1 MPRIPQYEI
10 EHKLPGVGPSIR
22 GEVVT
27 AGAEY
32 GELKQLG
39 GAVTSEAAKFT
50 EALRQAREVN
60 ELSNAKMAVEKG
72 FNTLELEL
80 ETDPDYKT
88 FSKRFETK
96 KNEIWKEASKGI
108 SEPAAYDALSRE
120 FAKETVIREF
130 SVNRLA
136 VKKEIAKMKGDLLYN
151 IDEATRLG
159 NTRMIN
165 EMIVGAVAAGVIAE
179 DDGERRRKEAIRN
192 VDVFKANAL
201 IMQDPEAAIK
211 SIMDAKQFPN
221 LDEKTRFELT
231 RSAEIE
237 WERRDRLAEKK
248 VKKIQEDT
256 DRNFLVLL
264 SNDQLTRTQI
274 QDAIKKNELSPS
286 DSRFFLKAIERPA
299 EGKTDPDTFV
309 RHSIEISEGTK
320 DPQQLQNEVKR
331 SYLYGAISKSDF
343 SHFMTKIDSIKK
355 GGAEGAG
362 GVPIKDAYYKRAV
375 EYLKGQVKP
384 SQGLFTP
391 ESADASHNL
400 MMATMELD
408 NRIAEARKAGK
419 PVKGNDIV
427 NLAIEIAPNYKM
439 SMAESLQKTRE
450 RIKAQQQQAVQAREA
465 TKATGKA
472 KTPKEAVTSWDT
484 FQTTTT
490 AKPGEEYNVKP
501 PAKTKT
507 PTKSSGRSIS
517 PGISSVP
524 ESALTPF
531 SINKGDARRAAAIQ
545 VLRDAGKIVNE
556 ETIRK
561 VMDRME

>member
-1 MPRIPQYEI
+1 MPRIPLYEL
-10 EHKLPGVGPSIR
+10 KKNLPSTGPSVR
-22 GEVVT
+22 GEVGT

-32 GELKQLG
+32 GEIRQLG
-39 GAVTSEAAKFT
+39 GAVTKEAADFT
-50 EALRQAREVN
+50 EALRKAREVN

-80 ETDPDYKT
+80 ERDPDYKT
-88 FSKRFETK
+88 FKKRFEEK

-108 SEPAAYDALSRE
+108 SEPEAYDALNRE

-130 SVNRLA
+130 SVNRLV

-248 VKKIQEDT
+248 VKKTQEET

-264 SNDQLTRTQI
+264 MNDQLTRTKI
-274 QDAIKKNELSPS
+274 QEAIKNDGLSVS
-286 DSRFFLKAIERPA
+286 DARFYMKAIEKPA
-299 EGKTDPDTFV
+299 EGKTDPDMFV

-320 DPQQLQNEVKR
+320 DPAQLQAEIKR

-343 SHFMTKIDSIKK
+343 THFMTKIEAVKN
-355 GGAEGAG
+355 GEAP
-362 GVPIKDAYYKRAV
+362 VKDAYYKRAT
-375 EYLKGQVKP
+375 EYLKGQIKP

-408 NRIAEARKAGK
+408 RRIAEARKAGK
-419 PVKGNDIV
+419 PIKGNDIV
-427 NLAIEIAPNYKM
+427 NLAIDIAPNYKM
-439 SMAESLQKTRE
+439 SMAESLQRTRE
-450 RIKAQQQQAVQAREA
+450 RIRAQQQQTIQMRES
-465 TKATGKA
+465 A
-472 KTPKEAVTSWDT
+472 KTTEKRT
-484 FQTTTT
+484 
-490 AKPGEEYNVKP
+490 
-501 PAKTKT
+501 KTK
-507 PTKSSGRSIS
+507 PSGPVLS
-517 PGISSVP
+517 PGVSSVP

-531 SINKGDARRAAAIQ
+531 SMNKGDARRAAAIQ